1 MLPEVELGTVL
12 VVDDESHSLGSLRL
26 LLDDTFRVRSAST
39 VAAAEHVLEI
49 DDVDVVLTDYE
60 MPHGSGLV
68 LLERVEKKDPEIVR
82 ILMTA
87 HASYPEVVAARRKG
101 RVFEVM
107 AKPLDPEHVVGALQ
121 RAVILAKSRKTAR
134 RRGP

>member
-1 MLPEVELGTVL
+1 MALPPEVGLGTVL
-12 VVDDESHSLGSLRL
+12 VVDDETHSLGSLCY
-26 LLDDTFRVRSAST
+26 LLDETFRVRSAST
-39 VAAAEHVLEI
+39 VASAVRVLES

-60 MPHGSGLV
+60 MPQSSGLV
-68 LLERVEKKDPEIVR
+68 LLERVEKKHPEIVR

-107 AKPLDPEHVVGALQ
+107 AKPLDPDHLVGALE
-121 RAVILAKSRKTAR
+121 RAVVLAKSRKTAR
-134 RRGP
+134 R

>member
-1 MLPEVELGTVL
+1 MMPEVGLGTVL
-12 VVDDESHSLGSLRL
+12 VVDDESHSLGSLCL
-26 LLDDTFRVRSAST
+26 LLDETFRVRSAST
-39 VAAAEHVLEI
+39 VAAAERVLEI

-68 LLERVEKKDPEIVR
+68 LLERVAKRTPRSSVSS
-82 ILMTA
+82 MTA

-107 AKPLDPEHVVGALQ
+107 TKPLDPEHVVGALE
-121 RAVILAKSRKTAR
+121 RAVVLAKSRKTAR
-134 RRGP
+134 R